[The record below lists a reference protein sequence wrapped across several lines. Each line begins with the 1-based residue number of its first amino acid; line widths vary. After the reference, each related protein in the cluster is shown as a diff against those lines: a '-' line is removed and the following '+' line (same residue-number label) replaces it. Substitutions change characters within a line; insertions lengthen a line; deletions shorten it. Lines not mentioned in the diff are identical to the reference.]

1 MDDTRR
7 RGGYVPDVLRGLKRT
22 WRGDLVVAVLVGAL
36 MQFEIVHEQLTP
48 YAVSVPVFA
57 ATAALVVLRRR
68 WPVAAVWIG
77 VAGGI
82 VETAAGVPLHKPF
95 SPMIVLFLVLYSLGL
110 YEPARRALPAFA
122 LALAGTFVQIV
133 MAKANGERYDVTDF
147 GFIGALMLAPLL
159 VGMAIRTRAHEAREL
174 TRRAERLE
182 REQLAAV
189 AEERARIARELH
201 DVIAHSV
208 SVMVV
213 QAGAAEEV
221 LTRSPARAVDPIRA
235 VQETGRQALVE
246 MSRLVGLLRED
257 GEELGLAPQPGI
269 DALGALLAQ
278 VRDSGLP
285 VELRV
290 DGERRPLPLAVEL
303 SAYRIVQEALTN
315 ALKHAGEARAEVRLR
330 YRPEAFEVEIVDDG
344 GGDGT
349 GHVGGHG
356 LAGMRERVSVFGG
369 EFAAGR
375 RHEGGF
381 RVRALLPLEN
391 V

>member
-1 MDDTRR
+1 MLGRLTRS
-7 RGGYVPDVLRGLKRT
+7 
-22 WRGDLVVAVLVGAL
+22 WQGDALFAVCVGAL
-36 MQFEIVHEQLTP
+36 MLFEIVHERLTP
-48 YAVSVPVFA
+48 YAASVPVFL
-57 ATAALVVLRRR
+57 ATAAVVPLRRR
-68 WPVAAVWIG
+68 APLAVLAVG
-77 VAGGI
+77 LAGGF
-82 VETAAGVPLHKPF
+82 VTTLAGVSLHKPF
-95 SPMIVLFLVLYSLGL
+95 SPMIVMFLVLYSVGL
-110 YEPARRALPAFA
+110 YERAPRALAATA
-122 LALAGTFVQIV
+122 LAVSSSFAQI
-133 MAKANGERYDVTDF
+133 AIAQGNGEHYDVTDF
-147 GFIGALMLAPLL
+147 GFVAVLIMTPVL
-159 VGMAIRTRAHEAREL
+159 VGAAIRSRAREAREL

-182 REQLAAV
+182 RERLAAV

-221 LTRSPARAVDPIRA
+221 LKRAPERALDPVRA

-257 GEELGLAPQPGI
+257 GEELGLAPQPGL
-269 DALGALLAQ
+269 DGLDALLAQ
-278 VRDSGLP
+278 VRGSGLP

-290 DGERRPLPLAVEL
+290 EGEPRALPLGVDL

-315 ALKHAGEARAEVRLR
+315 ALKHAGDARAVVRLR
-330 YRPEAFEVEIVDDG
+330 YAADAFEVEVVDDG

-356 LAGMRERVSVFGG
+356 LAGMRERVAVFGG

-375 RHEGGF
+375 RDGGGF
-381 RVRALLPLEN
+381 EVRALLPLGAT
-391 V
+391 